1 MKQRKGHRQAKD
13 IQEWIN
19 RQAGRKGELQA
30 ALRRLLVEFRKRETT
45 NPLWWH
51 AVGTDV
57 LRFFPD
63 GTRHYSDKVIALL
76 ADKLVPNPD
85 TKIERVFN
93 IIWQARQ
100 IARSLTKEQIKDWA
114 KKRDSKGRPLS
125 ASRVHRLVSVP
136 DKAQRDELLER
147 CLSESWGVERLSS
160 EIQNL
165 FGRKRSRG
173 RRKPNERLVPKPGV
187 ALQEIQFSARHWLDN
202 HEVWFDGKNAPLRKV
217 HEQEQT
223 VALYQELKRATDE
236 IDKLKTKLDD
246 ELKCLERLASKMEKK
261 LDRE

>member
-1 MKQRKGHRQAKD
+1 MPW
-13 IQEWIN
+13 EPMYS
-19 RQAGRKGELQA
+19 
-30 ALRRLLVEFRKRETT
+30 V
-45 NPLWWH
+45 
-51 AVGTDV
+51 
-57 LRFFPD
+57 FFPD

-147 CLSESWGVERLSS
+147 
-160 EIQNL
+160 L
-165 FGRKRSRG
+165 FWPPWRWHS
-173 RRKPNERLVPKPGV
+173 LC
-187 ALQEIQFSARHWLDN
+187 A
-202 HEVWFDGKNAPLRKV
+202 
-217 HEQEQT
+217 
-223 VALYQELKRATDE
+223 
-236 IDKLKTKLDD
+236 
-246 ELKCLERLASKMEKK
+246 
-261 LDRE
+261 